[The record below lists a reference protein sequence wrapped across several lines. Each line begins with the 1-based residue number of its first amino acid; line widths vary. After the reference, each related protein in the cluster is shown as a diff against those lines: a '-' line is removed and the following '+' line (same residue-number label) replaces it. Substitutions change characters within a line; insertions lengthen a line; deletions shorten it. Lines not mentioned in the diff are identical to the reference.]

1 MRKLLPPGGGR
12 FPLRVHQRG
21 QALAFIGV
29 TTVVVLLGLL
39 LLYNVAQLTTQK
51 MKLQNTADAAAYSG
65 ALTEARD
72 YNFTAYANRAMIANQ
87 VAVAQI
93 VGLRSWARNLDSVYK
108 SGPFNWVPQTFA
120 SLSAVAKAITGTNW
134 NGQRFFGLDKNRMKV
149 VS

>member
-1 MRKLLPPGGGR
+1 MRNPAPPRGR
-12 FPLRVHQRG
+12 SFPLLVRQRG

-65 ALTEARD
+65 AVTEARD

-93 VGLRSWARNLDSVYK
+93 VGLRSWARKGLVAGQGRDQEAHGQVQAADQDEAEVDRKSV
-108 SGPFNWVPQTFA
+108 V
-120 SLSAVAKAITGTNW
+120 
-134 NGQRFFGLDKNRMKV
+134 
-149 VS
+149 